1 MVNHEIGRLWLESQ
15 WWAPISCPHTRMRAH
30 TYTHLRAWG
39 FRVPAGVWC
48 GGCPHLYASAVHRGR
63 LSSWKLVR
71 QLKNDC
77 QIVTLERVTWCTI
90 SLGTVQHMQLQFE
103 QEVEHGLRS
112 LTDISRFDCHS
123 NVVLVAIVGGKGGSI
138 LSKTHPSPALSLDTR
153 TLHPTLKQWAQRDSL
168 TRFVIEIYSLPFKT
182 SRSFWFDLV
191 KSAFPVWL
199 QNKCLQPNFQWKHA
213 IFTFIHGQSCVDF

>member
-1 MVNHEIGRLWLESQ
+1 MVNHEIGRLWLECQ
-15 WWAPISCPHTRMRAH
+15 WRAPISCPHTRMRAH

-123 NVVLVAIVGGKGGSI
+123 NVVLVAIVGGKGGVNFKQDP
-138 LSKTHPSPALSLDTR
+138 SKSCIVFGHEDPPPHFKAVGTEGFIDT
-153 TLHPTLKQWAQRDSL
+153 LCYWNLFIA
-168 TRFVIEIYSLPFKT
+168 I
-182 SRSFWFDLV
+182 
-191 KSAFPVWL
+191 
-199 QNKCLQPNFQWKHA
+199 QN
-213 IFTFIHGQSCVDF
+213 